1 MIAPDEQQGTVY
13 TETVVFSP
21 PQQFAADAPY
31 QLAILSFAGK
41 HERRTVRILA
51 SDPSDRVAIGDD
63 VEFVE
68 ERDQVPYY
76 RRKRS

>member
-1 MIAPDEQQGTVY
+1 MISPDESQGTVY

-31 QLAILSFAGK
+31 QIAILSFAGTAQK
-41 HERRTVRILA
+41 KTARILA
-51 SDPSDRVAIGDD
+51 LDPADRVAIGDS

-68 ERDQVPYY
+68 ERDGVPYY
-76 RRKRS
+76 RRSRR